1 MKLSVENIG
10 KFKKASIEINGITV
24 IAGEN
29 NTGKSTLGK
38 VLYCIFTPMYDI
50 ENKCKQEKLKFIK
63 SEIVA
68 FLNNVEKK
76 NEDQLLS
83 NILNR
88 KRLDDVVNIE
98 NPDSVEECESVL
110 NKMKLE
116 YDFIDS
122 NEFVKFSD
130 NLRRVFGFPLNLFA
144 AYIFGRFVKE
154 EFNGQITNVKHDG
167 ALIEFEIAGKKHQ
180 IIFTNSIPL
189 TYDMFDSYIQAI
201 YLDNPFVI
209 DNKKRQNRTS
219 FNNRVVQEDHQK
231 DLCDKFYGMPIREE
245 STFDEIFYNERI
257 RNVLEKIFEAAE
269 GKFVVENGE
278 LMFLERGFDKPFYL
292 KNLSTGLKTFVIF
305 KRLIENKAIVDKGVL
320 ILDEPEI
327 HLHPEW
333 QLLLAE
339 VIVALQ
345 KEFDLHVLITTHS
358 PYFLNAIEVF
368 TAKHKI
374 ADKSKYYLT
383 KVDDEGYASI
393 EDVTANTDKIYSLL
407 AHPMKRLYDME
418 FASDGGKC

>member
-10 KFKKASIEINGITV
+10 KFRKANIELNGITV

-38 VLYCIFTPMYDI
+38 VLYCLFTPMYDI
-50 ENKCKQEKLKFIK
+50 ENRCKQEKLKFIK

-68 FLNNVEKK
+68 FLKSIEKK
-76 NEDQLLS
+76 NEDQLLT
-83 NILNR
+83 NIHNR
-88 KRLDDVVNIE
+88 KKIVDFINVENLD
-98 NPDSVEECESVL
+98 SMKECDRVL
-110 NKMKLE
+110 EKIKSE
-116 YDFIDS
+116 YDFINS
-122 NEFVKFSD
+122 NEFEKFSD
-130 NLRRVFGFPLNLFA
+130 NLRKVFGFPLNLFA
-144 AYIFGRFVKE
+144 AYIFGQFVKE
-154 EFNGQITNVKHDG
+154 EFNGQIINIKHDG
-167 ALIEFEIAGKKHQ
+167 ALIEYEIAGKKNE
-180 IIFTNSIPL
+180 IIFSKGMPL
-189 TYDMFDSYIQAI
+189 TYNIFDSSIQAI

-209 DNKKRQNRTS
+209 DNKKIQSKTL
-219 FNNRVVQEDHQK
+219 FNTMVMQEDHQK
-231 DLCDKFYGMPIREE
+231 DLCDKFYGNSLREE

-257 RNVLEKIFEAAE
+257 RSVLEKIFTVAK
-269 GKFVVENGE
+269 GKFVVENEE
-278 LMFLERGFDKPFYL
+278 LMFCEEGYDKPFYI

-383 KVDDEGYASI
+383 KVDAEGYASI
-393 EDVTANTDKIYSLL
+393 EDVTSNTDKIYSLL
-407 AHPMKRLYDME
+407 ARPMKVLYDME
-418 FASDGGKC
+418 FAIDRSKC